1 MTPVLGAIVG
11 WELVLIG
18 ALVVVLFGSSQLP
31 KLARSLG
38 RMPKEFRKGHSE
50 DGGAGD
56 ASQ

>member
-18 ALVVVLFGSSQLP
+18 ALVVVLFGGSQLP

-38 RMPKEFRKGHSE
+38 RMPREFKKGRGDAE
-50 DGGAGD
+50 QAGD
-56 ASQ
+56 DSK

>member
-31 KLARSLG
+31 KLARSIG
-38 RMPKEFRKGHSE
+38 RMPKEFRKGH
-50 DGGAGD
+50 GD
-56 ASQ
+56 EEPSSDAPK

>member
-11 WELVLIG
+11 WELVVIG

-31 KLARSLG
+31 RLARSLG

-50 DGGAGD
+50 NGDPGD
-56 ASQ
+56 ASR